1 MTQGLLVVDAS
12 AVIGWLMP
20 DEAASNLDALARDF
34 ASLAAPW
41 LLWAEVRNML
51 VLAERKGMVVPG
63 LIDSMILR
71 VERLGIRL
79 DMEPDNGLVLSI
91 ARQHGLTVYD
101 ALYLDLAVRTSATLA
116 TLDRQLASAAVARG
130 VPVV

>member
-51 VLAERKGMVVPG
+51 VLAERKGRVVPG

-130 VPVV
+130 VPVL

>member
-51 VLAERKGMVVPG
+51 VLAERKGRVVPG